1 MNKKI
6 LTLGLSIFMLTLF
19 ISCEK
24 DPEVPNEEELITTV
38 TYTLTPVTTGEKVT
52 LTFKDIDGDGGN
64 APVITYT
71 GELKT
76 GTTYNG
82 ELSFLNE
89 AENPAENITE
99 EIEEEDEDHQLFF
112 AVSGGADGKMIITY
126 DDKDANNQ
134 PVGLKTKVSTTG
146 TGTGKLKITL
156 RHLPN
161 KSASGVSAGNITNA
175 GGETDIEVNFDVV
188 IK

>member
-1 MNKKI
+1 MNTKTLIFAWVVAI
-6 LTLGLSIFMLTLF
+6 LTVFS
-19 ISCEK
+19 SCDK
-24 DPEVPNEEELITTV
+24 DPAVPNEEELITTV
-38 TYTLTPVTTGEKVT
+38 IYTLTPVSSGGLVT
-52 LTFKDIDGDGGN
+52 YSFRDIDGDGGN
-64 APVITYT
+64 APIISTI
-71 GELKT
+71 GELKS
-76 GTTYNG
+76 GTSYNG
-82 ELSFLNE
+82 ALSILNE
-89 AENPAENITE
+89 AENPAENITV

-112 AVSGGADGKMIITY
+112 AASGGAEGKMNITY

-134 PVGLKTKVSTTG
+134 PLGLKTKVSTT
-146 TGTGKLKITL
+146 TAGTGKLKITL

>member
-19 ISCEK
+19 TSCDK
-24 DPEVPNEEELITTV
+24 DPEVSNEEELITTV

-82 ELSFLNE
+82 ALSLLNE

-99 EIEEEDEDHQLFF
+99 EIEEEDEDHQFF
-112 AVSGGADGKMIITY
+112 FIPNSALAGKLTIQY
-126 DDKDANNQ
+126 DDKDGKNN
-134 PVGLKTKVSTTG
+134 PIGLKTKAIVSG
-146 TGTGKLKITL
+146 SGNGKLKIIL

-161 KSASGVSAGNITNA
+161 KGGVGVGFGDIINA
-175 GGETDIEVNFDVV
+175 GGETDIEVEFDVT
-188 IK
+188 IQ

>member
-6 LTLGLSIFMLTLF
+6 LTIGLSIFILTIF
-19 ISCEK
+19 SSCDK
-24 DPEVPNEEELITTV
+24 DPVVPNEEELITTV
-38 TYTLTPVTTGEKVT
+38 SYTLTPVSAGQKVT

-82 ELSFLNE
+82 ELNLLNE
-89 AENPAENITE
+89 AENPAENITS

-112 AVSGGADGKMIITY
+112 AVSGGAEGKMIISY

-175 GGETDIEVNFDVV
+175 GGETDIEVSFDVV

>member
-1 MNKKI
+1 MR
-6 LTLGLSIFMLTLF
+6 LSLIIGISISTLF
-19 ISCEK
+19 SSCDK
-24 DPEVPNEEELITTV
+24 DPVVPNEEELITTLI
-38 TYTLTPVTTGEKVT
+38 YTLTPLSTGEKVT

-82 ELSFLNE
+82 ALSLLNE

-99 EIEEEDEDHQLFF
+99 EIEEEDEDHQLVF
-112 AVSGGADGKMIITY
+112 AVSGGADGKLLISY

-134 PVGLKTKVSTTG
+134 PVGLKTKVTTTG
-146 TGTGKLKITL
+146 SGTGKLKITL
-156 RHLPN
+156 RHLPD
-161 KSASGVSAGNITNA
+161 KSASGVSSGDITNA

>member
-1 MNKKI
+1 MNKTISI
-6 LTLGLSIFMLTLF
+6 LALSIFILTVF
-19 ISCEK
+19 SSCDK
-24 DPEVPNEEELITTV
+24 DPEVPNEEELITSV
-38 TYTLTPVTTGEKVT
+38 SYTLTPVSTGEKVI

-64 APVITYT
+64 APVINSTSN
-71 GELKT
+71 LKT
-76 GTTYNG
+76 GTTYTGVLNI
-82 ELSFLNE
+82 LNE
-89 AENPAENITE
+89 SENPAENITS

-112 AVSGGADGKMIITY
+112 AVSGGAESKMIISY

>member
-1 MNKKI
+1 MNSKIMTFGWVFAI
-6 LTLGLSIFMLTLF
+6 LTVFT
-19 ISCEK
+19 SCGK
-24 DPEVPNEEELITTV
+24 DPVVPNEEELITSV
-38 TYTLTPVTTGEKVT
+38 IYTLTPVSSGGTVT
-52 LTFKDIDGDGGN
+52 FSFKDIDGDGGS
-64 APVITYT
+64 APIISTV
-71 GELKT
+71 GELKS
-76 GTTYNG
+76 GTSYNG
-82 ELSFLNE
+82 ALTFLNE

-112 AVSGGADGKMIITY
+112 AVSSGAEGKMNISY

-134 PVGLKTKVSTTG
+134 PVGLKTKVSTTS

-161 KSASGVSAGNITNA
+161 KSASGVSAGNIANA
-175 GGETDIEVNFDVV
+175 GGETDIEVSFDVV

>member
-1 MNKKI
+1 MNKKT
-6 LTLGLSIFMLTLF
+6 LTFGLSISLLF
-19 ISCEK
+19 VFSSCDK
-24 DPEVPNEEELITTV
+24 DPVIPNEEELITTFS
-38 TYTLTPVTTGEKVT
+38 YTLTPVSTGEKVT

-64 APVITYT
+64 APVITYI

-82 ELSFLNE
+82 ELILLND

-112 AVSGGADGKMIITY
+112 AVSGGADGKLLISY

-134 PVGLKTKVSTTG
+134 PVGLKTKVTTTG
-146 TGTGKLKITL
+146 SGTGKLKITL
-156 RHLPN
+156 RHLPD
-161 KSASGVSAGNITNA
+161 KSASGVSSGDITNA
-175 GGETDIEVNFDVV
+175 GGETDIEVNFDIV